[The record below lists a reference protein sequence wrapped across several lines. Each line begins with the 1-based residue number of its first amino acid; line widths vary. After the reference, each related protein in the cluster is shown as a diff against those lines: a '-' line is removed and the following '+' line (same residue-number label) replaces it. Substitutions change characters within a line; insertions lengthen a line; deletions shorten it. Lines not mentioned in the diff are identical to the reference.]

1 MRYLLNTRISVYAVL
16 LFCITLAFAD
26 THTQPS
32 EEQKAQ
38 VGNSYS
44 EAQELLFS
52 TPHLDN
58 IKNEA
63 ALYYDFHQHG
73 TNTISF
79 NDEIILTI
87 TGISERGGKDVAVSF
102 LSGENNRP
110 YSDIKDFHANPLLM
124 FFLQWDVEKMDS
136 GSKVTHHYFRHLLR
150 QAFLNNADS
159 EEIKIDFEG
168 RSETAH
174 KVFFQPLVQQQDDEL
189 YKDYPQKYYEFVISD
204 AVPGGV
210 YSISTLIPSVTDTEK
225 DDASVEPI
233 ESTSIRFNRMDM
245 GEK

>member
-1 MRYLLNTRISVYAVL
+1 MKYLLNMRIYVYAVL

-26 THTQPS
+26 TQPS
-32 EEQKAQ
+32 EEQKEQ
-38 VGNSYS
+38 VGNDYS

-63 ALYYDFHQHG
+63 ALYYDFRQHG
-73 TNTISF
+73 ANTLSF

-87 TGISERGGKDVAVSF
+87 TGISERGGKDVEFSF

-110 YSDIKDFHANPLLM
+110 YSDIKDFRSNPLLM

-150 QAFLNNADS
+150 QAFLTNADS

-174 KVFFQPLVQQQDDEL
+174 KVFFQPLVQQQDDDL
-189 YKDYPQKYYEFVISD
+189 YKDYPQKYYEFVVSD
-204 AVPGGV
+204 AVPGGI
-210 YSISTLIPSVTDTEK
+210 YSISTLIPSKTGIGK

-233 ESTSIRFNRMDM
+233 ESTLIRFNRMDIS
-245 GEK
+245 EE

>member
-1 MRYLLNTRISVYAVL
+1 MKYLLNMRIFVYAIL

-26 THTQPS
+26 THTS

-38 VGNSYS
+38 ADGGYS
-44 EAQELLFS
+44 QAQELLFS

-63 ALYYDFHQHG
+63 ALYYDFNQHG
-73 TNTISF
+73 ANTISF

-87 TGISERGGKDVAVSF
+87 TGISERGGKNVEVSF

-110 YSDIKDFHANPLLM
+110 YSDIKDFNSNPLLM

-136 GSKVTHHYFRHLLR
+136 GSVVTHHYFRHLLR
-150 QAFLNNADS
+150 QAFLTNADS
-159 EEIKIDFEG
+159 EEIKIDFQG
-168 RSETAH
+168 RSETAY
-174 KVFFQPLVQQQDDEL
+174 KVFFQPLVEQQDDDN

-210 YSISTLIPSVTDTEK
+210 YSISTLIPSQAGDGE

-245 GEK
+245 IKQ

>member
-1 MRYLLNTRISVYAVL
+1 MKYLLNMRIYLYAVL

-26 THTQPS
+26 TQPS
-32 EEQKAQ
+32 EEQKEQ
-38 VGNSYS
+38 VGNGYS

-73 TNTISF
+73 ANTLSF

-87 TGISERGGKDVAVSF
+87 TGISERGGKDLEVSF

-150 QAFLNNADS
+150 QAFLTNADS

-174 KVFFQPLVQQQDDEL
+174 KVFFQPLVQQQDDDL
-189 YKDYPQKYYEFVISD
+189 YKDYPQKYYEFVVSD
-204 AVPGGV
+204 AVPGGI
-210 YSISTLIPSVTDTEK
+210 YSISTLIPSKTGNGE
-225 DDASVEPI
+225 DDSSAEPI
-233 ESTSIRFNRMDM
+233 ESTLIRFNRMDM
-245 GEK
+245 TK

>member
-1 MRYLLNTRISVYAVL
+1 MRYLFNTRIYICAAL
-16 LFCITLAFAD
+16 LFCMTSAFAD
-26 THTQPS
+26 GHMS
-32 EEQKAQ
+32 KEKMEQTDSDYSDAQ
-38 VGNSYS
+38 R
-44 EAQELLFS
+44 LLFS

-58 IKNEA
+58 IKTEG

-73 TNTISF
+73 ANTISF

-87 TGISERGGKDVAVSF
+87 KGISERGGKDVEVSF

-110 YSDIKDFHANPLLM
+110 YSDIRDFRSNPLLM

-136 GSKVTHHYFRHLLR
+136 GSVVTHHYFRHLLR

-168 RSETAH
+168 RKETAH
-174 KVFFQPLVQQQDDEL
+174 KVFFQPLVEQQDDDK
-189 YKDYPQKYYEFVISD
+189 YNDYPKKYYEFVLSD

-210 YSISTLIPSVTDTEK
+210 YSISTLIPSNADAEK
-225 DDASVEPI
+225 ADALVEPI
-233 ESTSIRFNRMDM
+233 ESTVIRFNRVDTS
-245 GEK
+245 KQ